1 MILDEIAA
9 RTLERVEAM
18 KKVTPLEKVKDR
30 ALALVAAETENGKR
44 PYTDYAFRDSLAADG
59 ISFICEVKKA
69 SPSKGLI
76 AADFPYVDIAREY
89 EAAGASAI
97 SVLTEPYYFQGSD
110 NYLKE
115 ISSAVSIPLLRKD
128 FTVDEYMIYEAK
140 TLGASAVLLICAILD
155 DDRLCSYRELAHS
168 LGMSALVEAHDEDE
182 VRRAVACGA
191 GIIGVN
197 NRDLRTFTVDIMNSV
212 RLRELIPAYVPGTDR
227 KMVCVSES
235 GIRTKEDID
244 RLKAN
249 GTDAVLIGETFMR
262 SPDKKKMLAEL
273 RGE

>member
-9 RTLERVEAM
+9 RTLERVEAV
-18 KKVTPLEKVKDR
+18 KKLTPLENVKDR

-44 PYTDYAFRDSLAADG
+44 PYTYYAFRDSLAADG

-97 SVLTEPYYFQGSD
+97 SVLTEPYYFQGSSKF
-110 NYLKE
+110 LKE

-155 DDRLCSYRELAHS
+155 DDRLCRYRELAHS

-191 GIIGVN
+191 GIIGIN